1 MYTMR
6 DLTALMANMFTTPD
20 LPDASLNQGD
30 AEMMA
35 FFQGIPVEQAVP
47 GTLNFPGSP
56 PQVPSASE
64 EDSETSMS
72 EVSFEHLVLA
82 VDMWTTSMKT
92 KKSKCLIKVFKVLTG
107 KKNKSQP
114 STVEPDVKAKTRPG
128 LDAWLA
134 TVEELKADLDLGRL
148 EASGPLLALE
158 RELLVA
164 AAAGGMSQEELV
176 QRQSKVEALY
186 ILLRDLVLGVLW
198 RPLEVAPERLR
209 QALAIVSEQEL
220 EDRRAA
226 AGSEDSVLAPTRP
239 RRWLQLWR
247 RGVAQVAEERLGG
260 QPAAGAEG
268 LSEAERAFLH
278 LGRTM
283 KEDLEAVVELLLPV
297 FPAEF
302 HVVAAY
308 AESYHEHF
316 AAQLAAMA
324 QFELCERDTYMLL
337 VWVQNLYPND
347 IISSPKLAAELQ
359 DVRLGSLLPPR
370 QIRQLEATFLSDE
383 AAKVKELMGR
393 ALELESQDWAQD
405 VPPQRVNGHCHS
417 ELASHV
423 MQIIS
428 QRQIKAKDITT
439 DLGMQIKQVLLME
452 LAGFFRS
459 YQRAFD
465 KFLERCKQTK
475 NYKAN
480 VIANINN
487 CLSFRMSV
495 EQMWQT
501 PPSHVL
507 GPLNELKA
515 RGFDSLLQ
523 SLLLDLEPLFKRFS
537 QIRWAAPEE
546 LMEEILATVAH
557 RLPEFSELQD
567 CFQEELMEVVHLHL
581 VKEYIICLSKRH
593 LVLKTA
599 EHQQQLAGHIL
610 YNAALI
616 QHFCTQNGSHATW
629 LDPAIPRLAEIIR
642 LQDPS
647 AIKMEVATYATLYP
661 DFSKDHLSA
670 ILVIKGN
677 LSSSEARSILS
688 ILDISTRPHKAAHS
702 LFAHI
707 KVG

>member
-1 MYTMR
+1 M
-6 DLTALMANMFTTPD
+6 LK
-20 LPDASLNQGD
+20 
-30 AEMMA
+30 MMT
-35 FFQGIPVEQAVP
+35 FFQGLPVERAVP
-47 GTLNFPGSP
+47 GALNFLGSP
-56 PQVPSASE
+56 PKVPSMSE
-64 EDSETSMS
+64 GDSETSMS
-72 EVSFEHLVLA
+72 EASSEDLVPVLEMGTA
-82 VDMWTTSMKT
+82 PDRHEEETSKKE
-92 KKSKCLIKVFKVLTG
+92 KKSKGGLMKVLQVLTG

-114 STVEPDVKAKTRPG
+114 STVEPDVKAKTSPG
-128 LDAWLA
+128 LDAPLP

-186 ILLRDLVLGVLW
+186 ILLRDLALGVLW

-370 QIRQLEATFLSDE
+370 QIRLLEATFLSNE
-383 AAKVKELMGR
+383 AANVKELMGR
-393 ALELESQDWAQD
+393 ALELEAQRWVQD
-405 VPPQRVNGHCHS
+405 VPPQKLNGHCHS
-417 ELASHV
+417 ELAIDV
-423 MQIIS
+423 MQIVS
-428 QRQIKAKDITT
+428 QGQTKAEGITA

-465 KFLERCKQTK
+465 EFLERCKQTK

-495 EQMWQT
+495 EQRWHAPQDT
-501 PPSHVL
+501 HSHVL
-507 GPLNELKA
+507 GPLDELKA

-523 SLLLDLEPLFKRFS
+523 SLFLDLKPLFKRFS
-537 QIRWAAPEE
+537 QTRWAAPEE
-546 LMEEILATVAH
+546 LLEEILATVAQ
-557 RLPEFSELQD
+557 RLPEFSGLQE
-567 CFQEELMEVVHLHL
+567 CFREELMEVVHLHL
-581 VKEYIICLSKRH
+581 VKEYITRLSKRR

-599 EHQQQLAGHIL
+599 EQQQQLAGHIL
-610 YNAALI
+610 HNAALI

-629 LDPAIPRLAEIIR
+629 LDPALPRLAEIIR

-647 AIKMEVATYATLYP
+647 AIKMEVATYATWYP

-670 ILVIKGN
+670 ILAIKGN
-677 LSSSEARSILS
+677 LSSSEARSIRS
-688 ILDISTRPHKAAHS
+688 ILDISTGLHKAAHS
-702 LFAHI
+702 LFALI